1 MEWSGEIVGCAITG
15 LEMYSERTNVYSE
28 TCNVR
33 NIDNQTAPFHE
44 IQEAAYD
51 NTLTAVRG
59 GVRREA

>member
-1 MEWSGEIVGCAITG
+1 
-15 LEMYSERTNVYSE
+15 MYSERTNVYSE